1 MSIKEQILQ
10 DIKIAMKQKDE
21 FRRDSLRTLHSV
33 LKQVEID
40 QRVEL
45 SDEIVLG
52 ILQKEIKKR
61 NDAKDIYLQGGRED
75 LAQKESMEAGLI
87 AVYLPKQLNDDELK
101 LKLQDIK
108 MQLGASSIKDLGNF
122 MKVAKEQIGASADA
136 RRISEIAKA
145 ILA

>member
-75 LAQKESMEAGLI
+75 LAQKESMEAELI

-108 MQLGASSIKDLGNF
+108 MKLGASSIKDLGNF

>member
-75 LAQKESMEAGLI
+75 LAQKESMEAELI

-122 MKVAKEQIGASADA
+122 MKAAKEQIGASADA